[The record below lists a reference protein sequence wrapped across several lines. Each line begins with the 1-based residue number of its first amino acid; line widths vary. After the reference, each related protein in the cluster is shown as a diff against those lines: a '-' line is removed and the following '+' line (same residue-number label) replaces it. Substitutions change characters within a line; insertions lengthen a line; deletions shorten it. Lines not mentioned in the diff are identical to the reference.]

1 MELELKRETRE
12 GYVPCGEYVLSREE
26 TAETIVPDYCPDAE
40 RIVDSGGAVFVES
53 WEVRDGRSEVRGTI
67 RVHVLYLPDGERSVR
82 SLEFTMPFAAEGDGP
97 EAEDGL
103 VLWAEAEAEFLET
116 RLLNPRKLLARC
128 KLAIRLTA
136 WRRAPL
142 VYAADVENAEQF
154 SLEKRRE
161 RRRAVVLA
169 EAAESAFT
177 FSDEL
182 ELSPGRPGA
191 AELLSWR
198 VTPSVTEAK
207 ILGNKLLAKGLVTVS
222 LLYLTEEDGCRSA
235 AGELPFSQ
243 VLELPA
249 EQEGA
254 RASVQLQVTGED
266 VQISGGDPEGR
277 LISVTLYLRALGLV
291 RREEELDLLADLYS
305 TSYDVSCQCVPLDLD
320 ARHDR
325 QVLRTQVRELLEIG
339 VEADTVLSISALCGP
354 VTVSR
359 EGERADLRTAV
370 TVRALYLDSDGVP
383 LAAERRIEAGSTLD
397 LPEGGQLSVRA
408 ACPEEVQG
416 SLGER
421 GIEVRFPVEFQ
432 TEIHVPYQALCV
444 SSVSVDRETA
454 REGGPSLVLRRVGQS
469 ETAWDI
475 AKAYRTTIR
484 ELYAA
489 NQIPEDGD
497 LPREELLLI
506 PRRRA

>member
-12 GYVPCGEYVLSREE
+12 GYAPGGEYMLSREE

-40 RIVDSGGAVFVES
+40 RIVESGGAVFVES
-53 WEVRDGRSEVRGTI
+53 REVRDGRAEVRGTI
-67 RVHVLYLPDGERSVR
+67 RVHVLYLPDGERDVR
-82 SLEFTMPFAAEGDGP
+82 TLEFDMPFSVEGDGP
-97 EAEDGL
+97 EDAEGL
-103 VLWAEAEAEFLET
+103 VLWAEAEPEFLET
-116 RLLNPRKLLARC
+116 RLLNPRKLLTRC
-128 KLAIRLTA
+128 KLAVRLTT
-136 WRRAPL
+136 WQKMPL
-142 VYAADVENAEQF
+142 VYATDVEDGEKL

-161 RRRAVVLA
+161 RRHAVALA
-169 EAAESAFT
+169 EAVETEFT

-207 ILGNKLLAKGLVTVS
+207 ILGNKLIAKGIFTVS
-222 LLYLTEEDGCRSA
+222 LLYLTEGDGCRSA
-235 AGELPFSQ
+235 VGELPFSQ
-243 VLELPA
+243 ILELSA
-249 EQEGA
+249 EQEDA
-254 RASVQLQVTGED
+254 RASVQVQMTGED
-266 VQISGGDPEGR
+266 VQISGGDPDGR

-291 RREEELDLLADLYS
+291 RREEEIVLLSDLYS
-305 TSYDVSCQCVPLDLD
+305 TAYDVSCQCVPLDLD

-325 QVLRTQVRELLEIG
+325 QVLRTQIRELLEIG
-339 VEADTVLSISALCGP
+339 VEADTVLSLSAVCGG

-359 EGERADLRTAV
+359 EGESAVLRTPV
-370 TVRALYLDSDGVP
+370 TVRALYLDGDGVP
-383 LAAERRIEAGSTLD
+383 LAAERRIEAGCPIE

-408 ACPEEVQG
+408 VCPEEVQG

-421 GIEVRFPVEFQ
+421 GIEVRFPVDFQ
-432 TEIHVPYQALCV
+432 AEIRVPCQALCV
-444 SSVSVDRETA
+444 SEASLDREVP
-454 REGGPSLVLRRVGQS
+454 REGGPSLVLRRVGPE

-484 ELYAA
+484 ELFAA

-497 LPREELLLI
+497 LPRDELLLI